1 MSDPDAELNRGLIC
15 SYIPGWDCHGLPIE
29 HKSLKALGVSPRD
42 VFSQLEYNS
51 LIPLLNAVRNRNL
64 TYS

>member
-1 MSDPDAELNRGLIC
+1 VYAQGAQLNRCLML

-42 VFSQLEYNS
+42 VFSQLQRD
-51 LIPLLNAVRNRNL
+51 LLDPLLNAVRNRNL